1 MSEFSAQ
8 MPSDPTPPHQS
19 TDAPPPGRSEDAH
32 GPSGDGSK
40 QAPGDTGEIALVMTG
55 GGARGSYQV
64 GLLRYLARTYP
75 DLRFKIIS
83 GVSAGAM
90 NAVHLAQHHG
100 TFRQAVEEL
109 TALWEE
115 LMPESV
121 FRVDSPSLLWSVFR
135 SWTQFAGGG
144 RGEPRLRGMVDTEP
158 LRDFLTEALAPVH
171 GELSG
176 IQYNLNRGVLS
187 SLAISTTSYT
197 TGQSVTWVQ
206 GRDIAPWERPNRRS
220 VKAKIGIPHIMAS
233 AALPIF
239 FPAVQI
245 DDAWYGDGGIRLSAP
260 LSPALH
266 LGAHKI
272 LAVSSRYIPTQAE
285 AGTVEV
291 VGYPPPAQVLG
302 VLFNSVFLD
311 VIDQDALRLERMNRI
326 LERVPEEQRDGMRV
340 VDLMIHRPSRDLGR
354 LARYYEPKL
363 PGTFRFLTRGWG
375 TRQTASPDILS
386 MVMFQPDFIRRL
398 IELGEFDAE
407 VRAAEIDAFIRG

>member
-1 MSEFSAQ
+1 MTSN
-8 MPSDPTPPHQS
+8 PSDDAVPHPP
-19 TDAPPPGRSEDAH
+19 APEQPVGSV
-32 GPSGDGSK
+32 PSGDPRAAMQSDD
-40 QAPGDTGEIALVMTG
+40 ARPDTGEIAIVMTG
-55 GGARGSYQV
+55 GGARGAYQV
-64 GLLRYLARTYP
+64 GLLRFLAKRYP
-75 DLRFKIIS
+75 DLRFRIIS
-83 GVSAGAM
+83 GVSAGAV

-100 TFRQAVEEL
+100 TFLQAVEEL

-115 LMPESV
+115 LLPETV
-121 FRVDSPSLLWSVFR
+121 FRVDSPSLMWSVLR
-135 SWTQFAGGG
+135 SWAQFAGGG
-144 RGEPRLRGMVDTEP
+144 TGKPRLRGMVDTEP
-158 LRDFLTEALAPVH
+158 LREFLTETLAPIN

-176 IQYNLNRGVLS
+176 IQYNLNRGVLGA
-187 SLAISTTSYT
+187 LAISTTSYT
-197 TGQSVTWVQ
+197 TGQSVTFVQ
-206 GRDIAPWERPNRRS
+206 GRDISPWERPSRRA
-220 VKAKIGIPHIMAS
+220 VKTKIGVPHVMAS

-245 DDAWYGDGGIRLSAP
+245 GDAWYGDGGIRLSAP

-272 LAVSSRYIPTQAE
+272 MAVSSRYVRTQAE
-285 AGTVEV
+285 AGRVEV

-302 VLFNSVFLD
+302 VLYNAVFLD
-311 VIDQDALRLERMNRI
+311 VIDQDALRLERMNRV
-326 LERVPEEQRDGMRV
+326 LERLPPDQRDGMRV
-340 VDLMIHRPSRDLGR
+340 VDLMIVRPSRDLGR

-407 VRAAEIDAFIRG
+407 VRADEIDAFMKR